1 MRQVRGKYLSWE
13 AFGLALI
20 VGIVLYLTLAP
31 LLMILFGTFRDG
43 PPGTDAA
50 FTFDN
55 YRRAFGNAN
64 LLTSGANS
72 LVFSLGAAL
81 VSFCIGTFL
90 AWVTERTNTPFKS
103 VIYAMVL
110 FPFVIP
116 GILITIS
123 WVLLLSPKIGL
134 INWFFTAVLG
144 FTTPPFNIY
153 SMGGMIWVFGVDH
166 VTLPFFLM
174 AAAFRSMDPSLEE
187 AAHTSGM
194 GFLST
199 IWHVNLKLMIPSILA
214 IWLLLFVRGIET
226 FEAPA
231 VIGIPAG
238 IKVFATEIFLA
249 LKDVSP
255 DYNLAGTYAIFY
267 LIITI
272 VGILLYLKA
281 TAASEKYTTITGKG
295 YRPRT
300 QNLGVWRYVAFSVSF
315 LILFVTVLMP
325 VMTIVWTSFLPF
337 YSRPSRYLV
346 SLMTLQNYKEVVQ
359 LDMITRA
366 FMNNVFV
373 GGVSAIIAVLLAAG
387 ISWIV
392 IRTRLKGRKLLD
404 IIAFT
409 PIAIP
414 GMVMGLALLWIYLI
428 LPIPVY
434 GTLWI
439 LVIGYVTKYIPI
451 ALRASHSSML
461 QLHPE
466 LEEASEIS
474 GSSWPRTFFRIVVP
488 LILPGL
494 LVGWFY
500 VFTLTFKVLSLP
512 VLLSHVGTE
521 VFPVVIFILYESG
534 EFPALCALG
543 VMLIG
548 LLTVVAGG
556 ARIVA
561 GRFGVHER

>member
-1 MRQVRGKYLSWE
+1 MPQVRKKYLSWE

-43 PPGTDAA
+43 PPGSDAA
-50 FTFDN
+50 FTFEN

-81 VSFCIGTFL
+81 VSFCIGTLL

-103 VIYAMVL
+103 VIYALVL

-144 FTTPPFNIY
+144 LTAPPFNIY

-187 AAHTSGM
+187 VAHTSGM

-300 QNLGVWRYVAFSVSF
+300 QNLGGWRYVTFSVSF

-346 SLMTLQNYKEVVQ
+346 SLLTLQNYKEVVQ

-373 GGVSAIIAVLLAAG
+373 GGVSAIIAVLLATG

-404 IIAFT
+404 MIAFT

-474 GSSWPRTFFRIVVP
+474 GSSWWRTFFRIVVP

-521 VFPVVIFILYESG
+521 VFPVVIVILYESG

-548 LLTVVAGG
+548 LLTAVAGG

-561 GRFGVHER
+561 GRFGVQER

>member
-1 MRQVRGKYLSWE
+1 MPQVRKKYLSWE

-43 PPGTDAA
+43 PPGSDAA
-50 FTFDN
+50 FTFEN

-72 LVFSLGAAL
+72 LVFSLSAAL

-103 VIYAMVL
+103 VIYALVL

-346 SLMTLQNYKEVVQ
+346 SLLTLQNYKEVVQ

-373 GGVSAIIAVLLAAG
+373 GGVSAIIAVLLATG

-404 IIAFT
+404 MIAFT

-474 GSSWPRTFFRIVVP
+474 GSSWWRTFFRIVVP
-488 LILPGL
+488 VILPGL

-548 LLTVVAGG
+548 LLTAVAGG

-561 GRFGVHER
+561 GRFGVQER

>member
-1 MRQVRGKYLSWE
+1 MRQGRGKYLSWE
-13 AFGLALI
+13 AFGLALF
-20 VGIVLYLTLAP
+20 VGIVVYLTLAP
-31 LLMILFGTFRDG
+31 LLMILYGTFQDG

-55 YRRAFGNAN
+55 YRRAFSNPN

-72 LVFSLGAAL
+72 IVFSLGAAL

-90 AWVTERTNTPFKS
+90 AWVTERTNTPLKS

-144 FTTPPFNIY
+144 FTTPPFNVY

-199 IWHVNLKLMIPSILA
+199 IWHINLKLMIPSILA

-300 QNLGVWRYVAFSVSF
+300 QNLGGWRYVTFSVSF
-315 LILFVTVLMP
+315 LILFVTVLIP
-325 VMTIVWTSFLPF
+325 VMMIVWTSFLPF
-337 YSRPSRYLV
+337 YSRPSRYIV
-346 SLMTLQNYKEVVQ
+346 SLLTLQNYKEVFE

-373 GGVSAIIAVLLAAG
+373 GGISAIIAVLLASG

-404 IIAFT
+404 IVAFT
-409 PIAIP
+409 PIAFP
-414 GMVMGLALLWIYLI
+414 GMVMGLALVWMYLI

-474 GSSWPRTFFRIVVP
+474 GSSWPRTFFRIVIP

-500 VFTLTFKVLSLP
+500 VFTLTFKVLSIP

-548 LLTVVAGG
+548 MLTVVAGI
-556 ARIVA
+556 ARLVA
-561 GRFGVHER
+561 GRFGVQER